1 MRSWSRS
8 AQDNG
13 DKEACEYLLY
23 KYRNLVRAKV
33 KSYFLMGAERDDLLQ
48 IGMVGLWEAIND
60 FRADRHTSFACFAK
74 VCIQRQMISAVKA
87 ATRQKQVPLN
97 SSISLEAAPGGDD
110 DDERSLSEVLTA
122 VPQMDPRPRCSVSK
136 GSACS
141 KSRCA
146 STSPRSNGRFSRNT
160 APANHTRRWP
170 PRWAARSSPSTTHS
184 PVSGASSPR
193 VAPEQAARLG
203 SALTPQLGAQ
213 HMPLTPTVGRVGS
226 DPPLSHDPAV
236 IADGG

>member
-1 MRSWSRS
+1 MVNPAEFFRDEGVSRRRRLPLSELSDEELVRS
-8 AQDNG
+8 AQEFG

-97 SSISLEAAPGGDD
+97 SSISLDAAPGGDD

-122 VPQMDPRPRCSVSK
+122 VPQMDPETEVLGLEGERLLKESLREHLSPFEWQVLTEYRT
-136 GSACS
+136 G
-141 KSRCA
+141 KSYKEMAKALGCKIKSIDNA
-146 STSPRSNGRFSRNT
+146 LSRI
-160 APANHTRRWP
+160 RRKLP
-170 PRWAARSSPSTTHS
+170 K
-184 PVSGASSPR
+184 

-203 SALTPQLGAQ
+203 RL
-213 HMPLTPTVGRVGS
+213 
-226 DPPLSHDPAV
+226 
-236 IADGG
+236 

>member
-1 MRSWSRS
+1 MVNPAEFFRDDSVTQRRVSLSECSDEELVRS
-8 AQDNG
+8 AQDNA

-122 VPQMDPRPRCSVSK
+122 VPQMDPETEVLGLEGERLLKESLREHLSPFEWQVLTEYRT
-136 GSACS
+136 G
-141 KSRCA
+141 KSYKEMATALGCKIKSIDNA
-146 STSPRSNGRFSRNT
+146 LSRI
-160 APANHTRRWP
+160 RRKLP
-170 PRWAARSSPSTTHS
+170 K
-184 PVSGASSPR
+184 

-203 SALTPQLGAQ
+203 RL
-213 HMPLTPTVGRVGS
+213 
-226 DPPLSHDPAV
+226 
-236 IADGG
+236 

>member
-1 MRSWSRS
+1 MSGRHNLTLSEMSDEELVRS
-8 AQDNG
+8 AQEQD

-97 SSISLEAAPGGDD
+97 SSISLEAAPGGDE

-122 VPQMDPRPRCSVSK
+122 VPQMDPETEVLGLEGERLLQESLREHLSPFEWQVLTEYRT
-136 GSACS
+136 G
-141 KSRCA
+141 KSYKEMATALGCKIKSIDNA
-146 STSPRSNGRFSRNT
+146 LSRI
-160 APANHTRRWP
+160 RRKLP
-170 PRWAARSSPSTTHS
+170 K
-184 PVSGASSPR
+184 

-203 SALTPQLGAQ
+203 RT
-213 HMPLTPTVGRVGS
+213 
-226 DPPLSHDPAV
+226 
-236 IADGG
+236 

>member
-1 MRSWSRS
+1 MVNPAEFFRDEGACRRRSLPLSDLTDEELVRN
-8 AQDNG
+8 AQERG
-13 DKEACEYLLY
+13 DREACEYLLY

-110 DDERSLSEVLTA
+110 DDERSLSEVLSA
-122 VPQMDPRPRCSVSK
+122 VPEMDPETEVLGLEGERLLKESLREHLSPFEWQVLTEYRT
-136 GSACS
+136 G
-141 KSRCA
+141 KSYKEMATALGCKIKSIDNA
-146 STSPRSNGRFSRNT
+146 LSRI
-160 APANHTRRWP
+160 RRKLP
-170 PRWAARSSPSTTHS
+170 K
-184 PVSGASSPR
+184 

-203 SALTPQLGAQ
+203 RL
-213 HMPLTPTVGRVGS
+213 
-226 DPPLSHDPAV
+226 
-236 IADGG
+236 

>member
-1 MRSWSRS
+1 MVNPAEFFRDDGAGHRRNALLSHASDEELVRS
-8 AQDNG
+8 AQEDEN
-13 DKEACEYLLY
+13 KEACEYLLY

-122 VPQMDPRPRCSVSK
+122 IPQMDPETEVLGLEGERLLKNSLREHLSPFEWQVLSEYRT
-136 GSACS
+136 G
-141 KSRCA
+141 KSYKEMATALGCKIKSIDNA
-146 STSPRSNGRFSRNT
+146 LSRI
-160 APANHTRRWP
+160 RRKLP
-170 PRWAARSSPSTTHS
+170 K
-184 PVSGASSPR
+184 
-193 VAPEQAARLG
+193 VAPEQAAR
-203 SALTPQLGAQ
+203 
-213 HMPLTPTVGRVGS
+213 VGR
-226 DPPLSHDPAV
+226 
-236 IADGG
+236 I

>member
-1 MRSWSRS
+1 MVNPAEFFRDDSATQGRVSLSEYSDEELVRS
-8 AQDNG
+8 AQDNA

-122 VPQMDPRPRCSVSK
+122 VPQMDPETEVLGLEGERLLKESLREHLSPFEWQVLTEYRT
-136 GSACS
+136 G
-141 KSRCA
+141 KSYKEMATALGCKIKSIDNA
-146 STSPRSNGRFSRNT
+146 LSRI
-160 APANHTRRWP
+160 RRKLP
-170 PRWAARSSPSTTHS
+170 K
-184 PVSGASSPR
+184 

-203 SALTPQLGAQ
+203 
-213 HMPLTPTVGRVGS
+213 R
-226 DPPLSHDPAV
+226 
-236 IADGG
+236 I

>member
-1 MRSWSRS
+1 MVNPAEFFRETATRDGIFPLSACSDEELVHR
-8 AQDNG
+8 AQDRN

-110 DDERSLSEVLTA
+110 DDERSLSEILTA
-122 VPQMDPRPRCSVSK
+122 HPQIDPETEVLGLEGERLLKESLREHLSPFEWQVLGEYRT
-136 GSACS
+136 G
-141 KSRCA
+141 KSYKEMATALGCKIKSIDNA
-146 STSPRSNGRFSRNT
+146 LSRI
-160 APANHTRRWP
+160 RRKLP
-170 PRWAARSSPSTTHS
+170 K
-184 PVSGASSPR
+184 
-193 VAPEQAARLG
+193 VAPEQAARI
-203 SALTPQLGAQ
+203 
-213 HMPLTPTVGRVGS
+213 GRVF
-226 DPPLSHDPAV
+226 
-236 IADGG
+236 

>member
-1 MRSWSRS
+1 MVNPAEFFRDESISRRRAVSLSEISDEELVHS
-8 AQDNG
+8 AQENG

-122 VPQMDPRPRCSVSK
+122 VPQMDPETEILGLEGERLLKESLREHLSPFEWQVLSEYRT
-136 GSACS
+136 G
-141 KSRCA
+141 KSYKEMATALGCKIKSIDNA
-146 STSPRSNGRFSRNT
+146 LSRI
-160 APANHTRRWP
+160 RRKLP
-170 PRWAARSSPSTTHS
+170 K
-184 PVSGASSPR
+184 

-203 SALTPQLGAQ
+203 
-213 HMPLTPTVGRVGS
+213 RV
-226 DPPLSHDPAV
+226 
-236 IADGG
+236 

>member
-1 MRSWSRS
+1 MVNPAEFFRDEGVSRRRTLPLSALTDEELVRS
-8 AQDNG
+8 AQEQD

-110 DDERSLSEVLTA
+110 DDERSLSEVLSA
-122 VPQMDPRPRCSVSK
+122 VPQMDPETEVLGLEGERLLKESLREHLSPFEWQVLTEYRTGKSYKEMATALRCK
-136 GSACS
+136 I
-141 KSRCA
+141 KSIDNA
-146 STSPRSNGRFSRNT
+146 LSRI
-160 APANHTRRWP
+160 RRKLP
-170 PRWAARSSPSTTHS
+170 K
-184 PVSGASSPR
+184 

-203 SALTPQLGAQ
+203 KL
-213 HMPLTPTVGRVGS
+213 
-226 DPPLSHDPAV
+226 
-236 IADGG
+236 

>member
-1 MRSWSRS
+1 MVNPAEFFRDDSPTRRRVALSECTDEELVRS
-8 AQDNG
+8 AQYNG

-122 VPQMDPRPRCSVSK
+122 VRQMDPETEVLGLEGERLLKESLREHLSPFEWQVLTEYRT
-136 GSACS
+136 G
-141 KSRCA
+141 KSYKEMANALGCKIKSIDNA
-146 STSPRSNGRFSRNT
+146 LSRI
-160 APANHTRRWP
+160 RRKLP
-170 PRWAARSSPSTTHS
+170 K
-184 PVSGASSPR
+184 

-203 SALTPQLGAQ
+203 RG
-213 HMPLTPTVGRVGS
+213 
-226 DPPLSHDPAV
+226 
-236 IADGG
+236 

>member
-1 MRSWSRS
+1 MVNPAEFFRDESVSRRRGLPLSALTDEELVRS
-8 AQDNG
+8 AQEKD

-33 KSYFLMGAERDDLLQ
+33 KSYFLIGAERDDLLQ

-97 SSISLEAAPGGDD
+97 SSVSLEAAPGGDD
-110 DDERSLSEVLTA
+110 DDERSLSEVLSA
-122 VPQMDPRPRCSVSK
+122 VPQINPETEVLGLEGERLLKESLREHLSPFEWQVLTEYRT
-136 GSACS
+136 G
-141 KSRCA
+141 KSYKEMATALGCKIKSIDNA
-146 STSPRSNGRFSRNT
+146 LSRI
-160 APANHTRRWP
+160 RRKLP
-170 PRWAARSSPSTTHS
+170 K
-184 PVSGASSPR
+184 

-203 SALTPQLGAQ
+203 KL
-213 HMPLTPTVGRVGS
+213 
-226 DPPLSHDPAV
+226 
-236 IADGG
+236 